1 MAAKLTGGVVLQEI
15 SMSNSVQRE
24 NIFPDGLSRPTGHWT
39 TVTTARPGK
48 LVFVSGLTAK
58 DEAGEIVGVGDVRAQ
73 TRQVCEN
80 LRRAMQAAGGTLADI
95 VRVDVFIKEMTG
107 FKDIHDVRREY
118 FGPNPPASTMV
129 AVTALTHPD
138 MLIEINAIA
147 VLP

>member
-1 MAAKLTGGVVLQEI
+1 
-15 SMSNSVQRE
+15 MSHDIARE
-24 NIFPDGLSRPTGHWT
+24 NIFPAGISKPTGHWT

-58 DEAGEIVGVGDVRAQ
+58 NERGELVGVGDIRAQ

-80 LRRAMQAAGGTLADI
+80 LKLAMHSAGGTLADV
-95 VRVDVFIKEMTG
+95 VRVDVYIREMGG
-107 FKDIHDVRREY
+107 FNDIHEIRREY

-129 AVTALTHPD
+129 AVSAFTHPD
-138 MLIEINAIA
+138 MLIEINAIG

>member
-1 MAAKLTGGVVLQEI
+1 MATDI
-15 SMSNSVQRE
+15 HRE
-24 NIFPDGLSRPTGHWT
+24 NLFPDGLSKPTGHWT

-58 DEAGEIVGVGDVRAQ
+58 NERGEIVGVGDVRTQ

-80 LRRAMQAAGGTLADI
+80 LRAAMRAAGGSLADI
-95 VRVDVFIKEMTG
+95 MRVDVYIRDMTG
-107 FKDIHDVRREY
+107 FKDIHDIRREY

-129 AVTALTHPD
+129 AVAGFTHPD

-147 VLP
+147 VLA

>member
-1 MAAKLTGGVVLQEI
+1 MAPGIE
-15 SMSNSVQRE
+15 RE
-24 NIFPDGLSRPTGHWT
+24 YLFPAGLSKPTGHWT

-58 DEAGEIVGVGDVRAQ
+58 NERGELAGVGDVRAQ

-80 LRRAMQAAGGTLADI
+80 LRAAMRAAGGSLADI
-95 VRVDVFIKEMTG
+95 VRVDVYVKEMAG
-107 FKDIHDVRREY
+107 FADIHDIRREY

-129 AVTALTHPD
+129 AVSAFTHPD

>member
-1 MAAKLTGGVVLQEI
+1 MPEDIA
-15 SMSNSVQRE
+15 RE
-24 NIFPDGLSRPTGHWT
+24 NIFPAGISKPTGHWT

-58 DEAGEIVGVGDVRAQ
+58 NERGELVGVGDIRAQ

-80 LRRAMQAAGGTLADI
+80 LKLAMQAAGGTLADI
-95 VRVDVFIKEMTG
+95 VRVDVYIREMTG
-107 FKDIHDVRREY
+107 FKDIHEIRREY

-129 AVTALTHPD
+129 AVSAFTHPD
-138 MLIEINAIA
+138 MLIEINAIG

>member
-1 MAAKLTGGVVLQEI
+1 MPADI
-15 SMSNSVQRE
+15 QRE
-24 NIFPDGLSRPTGHWT
+24 NLFPEGLSKPTGHWT

-58 DEAGEIVGVGDVRAQ
+58 NERGQIVGVGDVRAQ

-80 LRRAMQAAGGTLADI
+80 LRAALRAAGGSLAD
-95 VRVDVFIKEMTG
+95 VMRVDVYIKDMAG
-107 FKDIHDVRREY
+107 FKDIHDIRREY

-129 AVTALTHPD
+129 AVAGFTHPD

>member
-1 MAAKLTGGVVLQEI
+1 MAAGI
-15 SMSNSVQRE
+15 QRE
-24 NIFPDGLSRPTGHWT
+24 NLFPAGMAKPTGHWT

-58 DEAGEIVGVGDVRAQ
+58 NERGEIVGVGDVRAQ

-80 LRRAMQAAGGTLADI
+80 LVTAMRAAGGGLADI
-95 VRVDVFIKEMTG
+95 VRVDVYIRDMSG
-107 FKDIHDVRREY
+107 FSDIHDIRHEY

-129 AVTALTHPD
+129 AVAGFTHPD

>member
-1 MAAKLTGGVVLQEI
+1 MPTSIE
-15 SMSNSVQRE
+15 RE
-24 NIFPDGLSRPTGHWT
+24 NLFPEGLSRPTGHWT

-58 DEAGEIVGVGDVRAQ
+58 NERGEIVGVGDVRAQ

-80 LRRAMQAAGGTLADI
+80 LRAAMRAAGGSLADI
-95 VRVDVFIKEMTG
+95 MRVDVYIKDMAG
-107 FKDIHDVRREY
+107 FKDIHDIRREY

-129 AVTALTHPD
+129 AVAGFTHPD

-147 VLP
+147 VLA

>member
-1 MAAKLTGGVVLQEI
+1 
-15 SMSNSVQRE
+15 MSDSVARE
-24 NIFPDGLSRPTGHWT
+24 NIFPPGLSKPSGHWT

-58 DEAGEIVGVGDVRAQ
+58 NERGEIVGVGDVRTQ

-80 LRRAMQAAGGTLADI
+80 LRAALRAAGGTLADI
-95 VRVDVFIKEMTG
+95 MRVDVFIRDMAG
-107 FKDIHDVRREY
+107 FKDIHDIRREY

-129 AVTALTHPD
+129 AVAGFTHPD

>member
-1 MAAKLTGGVVLQEI
+1 
-15 SMSNSVQRE
+15 MSDSVARE
-24 NIFPDGLSRPTGHWT
+24 NLFPAGLSKPTGHWT

-58 DEAGEIVGVGDVRAQ
+58 NAQGTLVGVGDVAAQ

-80 LRRAMQAAGGTLADI
+80 LQAAMRAAGGSLADI
-95 VRVDVFIKEMTG
+95 VRVDVYIKEMAG
-107 FKDIHDVRREY
+107 FADIHAIRREY

-129 AVTALTHPD
+129 AVSAFTHPD

>member
-1 MAAKLTGGVVLQEI
+1 MPADI
-15 SMSNSVQRE
+15 QRE
-24 NIFPDGLSRPTGHWT
+24 NLFPEGLSKPTGHWT
-39 TVTTARPGK
+39 TVTAARPGK

-58 DEAGEIVGVGDVRAQ
+58 NERGEIVGVGDVRTQ

-80 LRRAMQAAGGTLADI
+80 LRAALRAAGGTLADI
-95 VRVDVFIKEMTG
+95 MRVDVFIRDMAG
-107 FKDIHDVRREY
+107 FKDIHDIRREY

-129 AVTALTHPD
+129 AVAGFTHPD

>member
-1 MAAKLTGGVVLQEI
+1 
-15 SMSNSVQRE
+15 MSVERE
-24 NIFPDGLSRPTGHWT
+24 NLFPAGLSKPAGHWT

-58 DEAGEIVGVGDVRAQ
+58 DEQGRIVGTGDVGAQ

-80 LRRAMQAAGGTLADI
+80 LKRALEAAGGKLSDI
-95 VRVDVFIKEMTG
+95 VRVDVFIKEMAG
-107 FKDIHDVRREY
+107 FEQIHAVRREY

-129 AVTALTHPD
+129 AVTAFTHPD

>member
-1 MAAKLTGGVVLQEI
+1 MPAEI
-15 SMSNSVQRE
+15 ERE
-24 NIFPDGLSRPTGHWT
+24 NLFPAGLSKPTGHWT

-58 DEAGEIVGVGDVRAQ
+58 NERGDIVGVGDVGAQ

-80 LRRAMQAAGGTLADI
+80 LRAAMRAAGGSLADI
-95 VRVDVFIKEMTG
+95 MRVDVYIRDMQG
-107 FKDIHDVRREY
+107 FKDIHDIRREY

-129 AVTALTHPD
+129 AVAGFTHPD

>member
-1 MAAKLTGGVVLQEI
+1 MPTDIE
-15 SMSNSVQRE
+15 RE
-24 NIFPDGLSRPTGHWT
+24 NLFPTGLSKPGGHWT

-48 LVFVSGLTAK
+48 LVFISGLTAK
-58 DEAGEIVGVGDVRAQ
+58 NEQGEIVGVGDVRAQ

-80 LRRAMQAAGGTLADI
+80 LVAAMRAAGGNLADI
-95 VRVDVFIKEMTG
+95 MRVDVYVQAMTG
-107 FKDIHDVRREY
+107 FKDIHDIRREY

-129 AVTALTHPD
+129 AVSEFTHPD

>member
-1 MAAKLTGGVVLQEI
+1 MPAEI
-15 SMSNSVQRE
+15 ERE
-24 NIFPDGLSRPTGHWT
+24 NLFPAGLSKPTGHWT

-58 DEAGEIVGVGDVRAQ
+58 NERGDIVGVGDVRAQ

-80 LRRAMQAAGGTLADI
+80 LRAAMRAAGGSLADI
-95 VRVDVFIKEMTG
+95 MRVDVYIRDMQG
-107 FKDIHDVRREY
+107 FKDIHDIRREY

-129 AVTALTHPD
+129 AVAGFTHPD

>member
-1 MAAKLTGGVVLQEI
+1 MPEI
-15 SMSNSVQRE
+15 QRE
-24 NIFPDGLSRPTGHWT
+24 NLFPEGLSKPTGHWT

-58 DEAGEIVGVGDVRAQ
+58 NDRGEIVGVGDVRSQ

-80 LRRAMQAAGGTLADI
+80 LRAAMRAAGGSLADI
-95 VRVDVFIKEMTG
+95 MRVDVYIKDMTG
-107 FKDIHDVRREY
+107 FKDIHDIRREY

-129 AVTALTHPD
+129 AVAGFTHPD

-147 VLP
+147 VVP

>member
-1 MAAKLTGGVVLQEI
+1 MPADI
-15 SMSNSVQRE
+15 QRE
-24 NIFPDGLSRPTGHWT
+24 NLFPEGLSRPTGHWT

-48 LVFVSGLTAK
+48 LVFISGLTAK
-58 DEAGEIVGVGDVRAQ
+58 NERGEIVGVGDVRAQ

-80 LRRAMQAAGGTLADI
+80 LRAAMRAAGGSLADI
-95 VRVDVFIKEMTG
+95 MRVDVYIKDMAG
-107 FKDIHDVRREY
+107 FKDIHDIRRDY

-129 AVTALTHPD
+129 AVAGFTHPD